1 MVPVSIGQDAN
12 GWSESE
18 AGGHRGGGRGG
29 ERRWR
34 VHSTAERPAP
44 SWSAPAAVVED
55 VPERTCEQSFTGA
68 MRFGLANAWWL
79 QVRDRAAEDPEGL
92 AAAHNLADA
101 LSHQGKRA
109 DAEEMQREVL
119 AMRKRVL
126 GAQHPDT
133 LTAASN
139 LAISLSHQGKRAE
152 AEEMQREVLAVWRR
166 VLGAQHPDTLTA
178 ASNLAISLSRQKH
191 AEAEEMQ
198 HEVLAVWKRV
208 PGVDHPDTLTAAG
221 NLGIS
226 LFRQGKHAEAE
237 EMRREMLAILL
248 PSLADLAPFLCAIC
262 IQVHLLS
269 LNNIPAF

>member
-1 MVPVSIGQDAN
+1 
-12 GWSESE
+12 
-18 AGGHRGGGRGG
+18 
-29 ERRWR
+29 
-34 VHSTAERPAP
+34 
-44 SWSAPAAVVED
+44 
-55 VPERTCEQSFTGA
+55 
-68 MRFGLANAWWL
+68 
-79 QVRDRAAEDPEGL
+79 
-92 AAAHNLADA
+92 
-101 LSHQGKRA
+101 
-109 DAEEMQREVL
+109 
-119 AMRKRVL
+119 
-126 GAQHPDT
+126 
-133 LTAASN
+133 
-139 LAISLSHQGKRAE
+139 
-152 AEEMQREVLAVWRR
+152 MQREVLAVWRR

-198 HEVLAVWKRV
+198 REVLAVWKRV